1 MKSVIGKNLTLSL
14 YGESHG
20 KSIGIVIDGL
30 CAGIPVDTTFMQSQL
45 DKRKPKGKIS
55 TQRKE
60 EDDFIITSG
69 IFNGY
74 TTGTPIHIMIENKA
88 QRSSDYHPEL
98 PRPSHADYVAHV
110 KYKGYEDY
118 RGGGHFSGRITA
130 PIVAAGSIA
139 LDILRKKGIMI
150 GTHIKK
156 CQHLEDRDFNNY
168 EEDIQTCNEKYF
180 SVLNEN
186 VEKEMIAHIES
197 VGANHDSVGGIL
209 ESCILNLPI
218 GIGEPY
224 FHSLESQLSSY
235 LFSIGAV
242 KGIEFGLGFD
252 YANYL
257 GSQVNDELEIVD
269 GNIVTKTNHN
279 GGINGGISN
288 GMPLVFRCVIKPT
301 PSIFKTQNTV
311 NLNTMENDTLTLT
324 GRHDPAIFHR
334 ARVVVDS
341 MIALC
346 ILDLCIE
353 KYGEDFCLC
362 TD

>member
-1 MKSVIGKNLTLSL
+1 MKSVIGKNLTISL

-20 KSIGIVIDGL
+20 KSIGVVIDGL
-30 CAGIPVDTTFMQSQL
+30 PAGICIDTTFMQSQL

-69 IFNGY
+69 VFNEH

-88 QRSSDYHPEL
+88 HRSSDYHPEL

-110 KYKGYEDY
+110 KYRGYEDY

-139 LDILRKKGIMI
+139 LDILKRKGILI

-156 CQHLEDRDFNNY
+156 CQHIEDREFLDFEDDIILCNN
-168 EEDIQTCNEKYF
+168 KYF
-180 SVLNEN
+180 SVLDEN
-186 VEKEMIAHIES
+186 KEQEMIKHIEN

-209 ESCILNLPI
+209 ESCILNMPI

-224 FHSLESQLSSY
+224 FHSLESKLSSY

-252 YANYL
+252 FVNHL
-257 GSQVNDELEIVD
+257 GSEVNDELEIID
-269 GNIVTKTNHN
+269 GNIQTKTNHN

-288 GMPLVFRCVIKPT
+288 GMPILIKSVIKPT
-301 PSIFKTQNTV
+301 PSIFKSQNTV
-311 NLNTMENDTLTLT
+311 NLETMENTTLTLT

-334 ARVVVDS
+334 ARVVIDS

-353 KYGEDFCLC
+353 KYGEDFCL
-362 TD
+362 

>member
-1 MKSVIGKNLTLSL
+1 MKSVIGKNLTISL

-20 KSIGIVIDGL
+20 KAIGVVIDGL
-30 CAGIPVDTTFMQSQL
+30 PAGICIDTSFMQAQL

-60 EDDFIITSG
+60 DDDFIITSG
-69 IFNGY
+69 VFNNH

-88 QRSSDYHPEL
+88 HRSSDYHPEL

-118 RGGGHFSGRITA
+118 RGGGHFSGRLTA

-139 LDILRKKGIMI
+139 IDILKRKGILI

-156 CQHLEDRDFNNY
+156 CQHLEDRNFNDY
-168 EEDIQTCNEKYF
+168 EEDIVICNNKYF
-180 SVLNEN
+180 AVLDEKI
-186 VEKEMIAHIES
+186 EKEMIEHIENI
-197 VGANHDSVGGIL
+197 GANHDSVGGIL
-209 ESCILNLPI
+209 ESCILNMPI

-252 YANYL
+252 FVNHL
-257 GSQVNDELEIVD
+257 GSEVNDELIIVD
-269 GNIVTKTNHN
+269 EKIQTKTNYN

-288 GMPLVFRCVIKPT
+288 GMPILIKTVIKPT

-311 NLNTMENDTLTLT
+311 NLNTMENDSLTLT

-334 ARVVVDS
+334 ARIVVDS

-346 ILDLCIE
+346 NLDLCIE
-353 KYGEDFCLC
+353 KYGEDFCL
-362 TD
+362 

>member
-1 MKSVIGKNLTLSL
+1 MKSVIGKNLTISL

-20 KSIGIVIDGL
+20 KSIGVVIDGL
-30 CAGIPVDTTFMQSQL
+30 PAGVCIDTTFMQSQL

-69 IFNGY
+69 VFNEH

-130 PIVAAGSIA
+130 PLVAAGSIA
-139 LDILRKKGIMI
+139 LDILKRKGILI
-150 GTHIKK
+150 GSHIKK
-156 CQHLEDRDFNNY
+156 CQHIEDREFMDYEDDIILCNN
-168 EEDIQTCNEKYF
+168 KYF
-180 SVLNEN
+180 SVLDEN
-186 VEKEMIAHIES
+186 KEQEMIKHIES
-197 VGANHDSVGGIL
+197 IGANHDSVGGIL
-209 ESCILNLPI
+209 ESCILNMPI

-252 YANYL
+252 FVNHL
-257 GSQVNDELEIVD
+257 GSEVNDELEIID
-269 GNIVTKTNHN
+269 GNIQTKTNHN

-288 GMPLVFRCVIKPT
+288 GMPIIIKSVIKPT

-311 NLNTMENDTLTLT
+311 NLETMENTTLTLT

-334 ARVVVDS
+334 ARVVIDS

-353 KYGEDFCLC
+353 KYGEDFCL
-362 TD
+362 